1 MAAIKYHLCIL
12 SMISDHIC
20 QNGEKL
26 MTPPKI
32 FGDDEVEQE
41 VEPKKVQIFGEEEV
55 EPPKVKA
62 FGDDNVEPPKVEV
75 K

>member
-1 MAAIKYHLCIL
+1 
-12 SMISDHIC
+12 MISDHIC

>member
-1 MAAIKYHLCIL
+1 MHFF
-12 SMISDHIC
+12 MISDHIC

-32 FGDDEVEQE
+32 FGDDVVEEEVK
-41 VEPKKVQIFGEEEV
+41 PPKVQTFGDEDV
-55 EPPKVKA
+55 EPPKVEA
-62 FGDDNVEPPKVEV
+62 FGENNVEPPKVEV